1 MVFICCRI
9 RKWIK
14 FDRFWDDGFV
24 GSDFVLV
31 FDDFFVLV
39 VLFVGGDVGDL
50 YRRLFLLLNGERY
63 GCVRLW

>member
-1 MVFICCRI
+1 MVFICCWI
-9 RKWIK
+9 WKWIK
-14 FDRFWDDGFV
+14 FDCFWDDGFV

-50 YRRLFLLLNGERY
+50 YWCLFLLLNGERY
-63 GCVRLW
+63 GCV